1 MSQSF
6 GYLWPAPDADFHLAR
21 PSLTVEFWRSLAEGG
36 VLEGG
41 FISSL
46 VIQPSLGTTRTVDSI
61 KDAIISHMLKS
72 AGFAWY
78 CPEVGTPVESARRAL
93 EGWRPSSQTSCR
105 AYVVF
110 DGQFG
115 AMRAA

>member
-6 GYLWPAPDADFHLAR
+6 GYLWPSPDASFHLAR

-36 VLEGG
+36 TLERG
-41 FISSL
+41 FIPAYVLS
-46 VIQPSLGTTRTVDSI
+46 PSLGTTRTVESI

-78 CPEVGTPVESARRAL
+78 CPEVGTPLESARRAL
-93 EGWRPSSQTSCR
+93 EGWRPALQTTCK
-105 AYVVF
+105 AFVVF